1 MKTED
6 NIQAEIYKWYQN
18 NYCTKFNDTPHLI
31 FSVPNGGYRNKIEAI
46 KMKATG
52 LVAGVS
58 DMIIVQPNRI
68 LFVEI
73 KTTTGTQSKEQ
84 KEFQCK
90 VESLG
95 FEYYL
100 CRSLD
105 DFKSFTTQP

>member
-6 NIQAEIYKWYQN
+6 NIQAEIYKWYHN
-18 NYCTKFNDTPHLI
+18 TFCTKLNDTPHLI
-31 FSVPNGGYRNKIEAI
+31 FSVPNGGYRNKLEAI

-58 DMIIVQPNRI
+58 DMIIIQPSRI

-73 KTTTGTQSKEQ
+73 KTLTGTQSKEQ
-84 KEFQCK
+84 KEFQSK
-90 VESLG
+90 VELLG

-100 CRSLD
+100 CRSLEE
-105 DFKSFTTQP
+105 FKTITAHH